1 MSYKRRG
8 GAQIPE
14 LRKLERIF
22 LDPSINTP
30 ELVNK
35 MTHQTTYILT
45 NESAIVWCIT
55 RTSQCKRH
63 KMRRNAELLA

>member
-14 LRKLERIF
+14 LRKLGRIF

-30 ELVNK
+30 EKIQTESPQLVK
-35 MTHQTTYILT
+35 
-45 NESAIVWCIT
+45 
-55 RTSQCKRH
+55 
-63 KMRRNAELLA
+63 